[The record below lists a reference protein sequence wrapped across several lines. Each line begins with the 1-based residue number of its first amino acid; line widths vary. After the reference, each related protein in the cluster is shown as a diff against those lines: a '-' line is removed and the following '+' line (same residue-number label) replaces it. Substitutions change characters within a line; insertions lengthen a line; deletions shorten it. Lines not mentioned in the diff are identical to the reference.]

1 MANFENIIVGGILK
15 IKDAS
20 FLRDPSLIKIYEN
33 THAVVVAKDIDKNT
47 VAIKFFDGTTK
58 WVKIERVTNTFEIM
72 E

>member
-1 MANFENIIVGGILK
+1 MANFENIIVGGVLK

-20 FLRDPSLIKIYEN
+20 FLKDPSLIRMYEN
-33 THAVVVAKDIDKNT
+33 THAVVVAKDGGNNT